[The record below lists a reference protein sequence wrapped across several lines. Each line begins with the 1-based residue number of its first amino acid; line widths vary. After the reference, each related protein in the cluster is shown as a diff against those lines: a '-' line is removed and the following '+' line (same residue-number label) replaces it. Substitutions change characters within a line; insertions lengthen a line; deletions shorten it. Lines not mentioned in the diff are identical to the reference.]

1 MPIYKFYFDDD
12 QKTELFVSGKNGE
25 PIQLT
30 TLEQRFWSW
39 IGAIPHKL
47 YFPYIRKDVDRWK
60 AWIVASGSICL
71 VASLTG
77 FILGI
82 YLLVNRYRQKKRL
95 EIPYKRGWKRWH
107 YTTGLVFGVFL
118 VWWSISGIFSMSR
131 VPQWLVP
138 TKAEFSFNTTRLW
151 GKGILPLEAYQ
162 LDYRKLQEYYP
173 ELKQVEWVRFADI
186 PAYRVIE
193 GENERYIDASGTEV
207 VALNVPQKTI
217 EEGFRKIHGD
227 DVKMTVTVLDKYDN
241 YYVNL
246 RRTLELPVYKV
257 ELDDDDHNLYYVN
270 PRDGYIRYLN
280 KNKIVDKWLFSA
292 IHYLNMGWII
302 SRPALWT
309 FCLWFLCIGC
319 GIVCLTG
326 VVLGVKSWFIRKKK

>member
-1 MPIYKFYFDDD
+1 M
-12 QKTELFVSGKNGE
+12 
-25 PIQLT
+25 
-30 TLEQRFWSW
+30 
-39 IGAIPHKL
+39 
-47 YFPYIRKDVDRWK
+47 
-60 AWIVASGSICL
+60 
-71 VASLTG
+71 
-77 FILGI
+77 
-82 YLLVNRYRQKKRL
+82 
-95 EIPYKRGWKRWH
+95 
-107 YTTGLVFGVFL
+107 
-118 VWWSISGIFSMSR
+118 
-131 VPQWLVP
+131 
-138 TKAEFSFNTTRLW
+138 
-151 GKGILPLEAYQ
+151 
-162 LDYRKLQEYYP
+162 
-173 ELKQVEWVRFADI
+173 KQVEWVRFADI

-326 VVLGVKSWFIRKKK
+326 VVLGVKTWFIRKKKKS